1 MCRVSCPT
9 LDTTPDT
16 LLIRNV
22 SAREIFLIDKLT
34 SCYFHLQGTP
44 VNIIV
49 GSHVWIEDP
58 DISWVDGQ
66 VSKITGQDAEIET
79 TNGKK
84 VLYFLLIFT
93 LINLH
98 TYSIEML
105 QKLYK
110 EKANSEYML
119 FYFGYF

>member
-1 MCRVSCPT
+1 
-9 LDTTPDT
+9 
-16 LLIRNV
+16 
-22 SAREIFLIDKLT
+22 
-34 SCYFHLQGTP
+34 